1 MSGIVSAPGQIVTP
15 DELRA
20 VAADG
25 TKLRYALMELAA
37 QIPDAIT
44 LGRGDPDLDTPSH
57 VLEAARKAVLDG
69 RADLPVPVWGLP
81 ELREAVAHNLRRDNG
96 IPVDRDGVLIT
107 DGGQEALYLVMQT
120 LLNPGD
126 EILVP
131 DPRCTPPTT
140 RRSCRRER
148 RWCWCP
154 LTPRTTLTC
163 APPRSRRP
171 SPRRRKQ
178 S

>member
-1 MSGIVSAPGQIVTP
+1 MSGTVSAPGQIVTP

-81 ELREAVAHNLRRDNG
+81 ELR
-96 IPVDRDGVLIT
+96 
-107 DGGQEALYLVMQT
+107 
-120 LLNPGD
+120 
-126 EILVP
+126 
-131 DPRCTPPTT
+131 
-140 RRSCRRER
+140 
-148 RWCWCP
+148 
-154 LTPRTTLTC
+154 
-163 APPRSRRP
+163 RP
-171 SPRRRKQ
+171 
-178 S
+178 